1 VQAENMLIAF
11 DTFRQ
16 VEYVARAYWF
26 HAQDVPE
33 AELHYGLTE
42 GSGVKKPSFT
52 VYQDVAAYDSPTDE
66 TDETA
71 SPPGARRPGTGS
83 TGPSRAPAQIPPR
96 APPVFR
102 PRPDTARP
110 QPTLGGRP

>member
-1 VQAENMLIAF
+1 MIAF

-52 VYQDVAAYDSPTDE
+52 VYQDVAAYDSPTDLADDPAPGNRPMGP
-66 TDETA
+66 TVRHPGVGSGA
-71 SPPGARRPGTGS
+71 PQVPPQSLPKG
-83 TGPSRAPAQIPPR
+83 
-96 APPVFR
+96 PPVFKPHPDAAS
-102 PRPDTARP
+102 PRT
-110 QPTLGGRP
+110 TTGGRP